1 MYISKIHIQNYRNYN
16 DFTMSFHKGLNV
28 ITGANN
34 SGKTGLLYAIKL
46 LNSPSDISVDDFNKN
61 NLLKFKELYS
71 EDAPEIVIEYY
82 ISHRICEDDTQDESI
97 VRLLPFLG
105 VKEFV
110 ENRTETDGKIEYNI
124 SAKIKAV
131 Y

>member
-1 MYISKIHIQNYRNYN
+1 
-16 DFTMSFHKGLNV
+16 MSFHKGLNV

-131 Y
+131 YSLDAKYLDEYIK